1 MYHSHELTAR
11 TIGLRKYNKRQKLLS
26 VSDVPVWIFSK
37 SEKYPHCLAIFL
49 IPKIFLTFSL
59 CLGE

>member
-11 TIGLRKYNKRQKLLS
+11 TIGLRKYNKTQQLLS
-26 VSDVPVWIFSK
+26 VSDVVVWIFSK
-37 SEKYPHCLAIFL
+37 SKKYPHCLAIFL
-49 IPKIFLTFSL
+49 IPKKILIFSL